1 MSVRTGSN
9 GQLRWRGAA
18 VARVRSW
25 SLNIEKNALETT
37 QVGDFNRTYV
47 SGLRGATGTA
57 DIMYDPEETSAV
69 NLFNDMLNDSQ
80 EPLSSVEFVLDSG
93 QSKELSG
100 TAVLTNISANVQVGA
115 VTACSINFQVSGPVT
130 GGF

>member
-100 TAVLTNISANVQVGA
+100 TAVLTNISTNVQVGA

>member
-37 QVGDFNRTYV
+37 PVGEFNRTYV

-69 NLFNDMLNDSQ
+69 NLFNDVLNDSQ

-100 TAVLTNISANVQVGA
+100 TAVLTNISTNVQVGA